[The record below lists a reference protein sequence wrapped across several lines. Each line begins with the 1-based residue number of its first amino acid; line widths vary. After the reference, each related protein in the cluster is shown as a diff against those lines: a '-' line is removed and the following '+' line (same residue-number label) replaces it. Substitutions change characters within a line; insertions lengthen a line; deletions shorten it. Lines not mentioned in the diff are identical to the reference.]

1 MGWTVS
7 TFKLAADRFSILAA
21 AVWLLGISALVMVPI
36 LASADAE
43 VVLFWPSP
51 MSVAWWVAVAV
62 VTLQTAPVLL
72 APHVQVWAIVLVAAV
87 ALPLAAFVSWEA
99 LSITTVATIVT
110 VFVAVL
116 AADFSRVRLALL
128 ATILVTT
135 LGYVIAG
142 LPEAESNPTLIFLFA
157 LGQAAVVVALP
168 AGVATVVRSR
178 REARRAHESEQAAL
192 GRERD
197 ARVESA
203 LARQRTALARELHDI
218 AAHHMSGIAV
228 MASAVERQVDT
239 SPDSAKDGAAAIRDQ
254 SRLVLEDL
262 RRLVGLLRED
272 DEVESAVYAISAIRD
287 LVEKGP
293 NGAELCVNT
302 SDDGELATG
311 IGPLGQ
317 LVGYRMVQEALVN
330 AARHAPGASC
340 LVEID
345 DRDHDA
351 LTLQVRNGP
360 SSSMD
365 STIGSGLG
373 LIGMQER
380 AELVGATLE
389 YGPTLEGGWE
399 VHMRLPRD
407 LGHAVRPRQQAG
419 LAP

>member
-1 MGWTVS
+1 MG
-7 TFKLAADRFSILAA
+7 TFELAVDRFSILAA
-21 AVWLLGISALVMVPI
+21 AVWLLGISALVMVPL
-36 LASADAE
+36 LASTDAE

-62 VTLQTAPVLL
+62 VTFQTGAVLL
-72 APHVQVWAIVLVAAV
+72 APHVQVWAIVLVAA
-87 ALPLAAFVSWEA
+87 AGLPLAAFVSWET
-99 LSITTVATIVT
+99 LSITAVATIVT

-128 ATILVTT
+128 GTILVTT
-135 LGYVIAG
+135 LGYVLAG
-142 LPEAESNPTLIFLFA
+142 LPEAESNPTLVFLFA

-192 GRERD
+192 SRERE
-197 ARVESA
+197 AWVESA
-203 LARQRTALARELHDI
+203 LARERTALARELHDI

-228 MASAVERQVDT
+228 MASAVERQIDL
-239 SPDSAKDGAAAIRDQ
+239 SPDRAKDGAAAIRDQ

-272 DEVESAVYAISAIRD
+272 DEVDSAVYAISAIRD

-293 NGAELCVNT
+293 NEAGLCVNT

-345 DRDHDA
+345 DRDRDA
-351 LTLQVRNGP
+351 LTLQVRNDA

-389 YGPTLEGGWE
+389 YGPTLGGGWQ

-407 LGHAVRPRQQAG
+407 LGPAVRPRQQAG
-419 LAP
+419 HAP